1 MSRSPDP
8 VAAAS
13 PGRAKPSRNSGHAAA
28 TPNRSNPPG
37 SDGRSRLS
45 PIAWLVA
52 PAGLFFVL
60 FFLVPFGVMA
70 LFSMLSGNPL
80 QRPDVTFTLRH
91 YERVIDDSLYIE
103 SLLSTLKI
111 GAVTT
116 LAALVLGYPL
126 AHWLARI
133 RSRLGHAL
141 LLMAVIAPMLTGIVV
156 RTFAW
161 MTILADK
168 GVINATL
175 MGLGLT
181 TAPLPLMYNEFGTV
195 LALVHI
201 YVPFMVLTLAG
212 VIGRID
218 ERLEEAAMNLGAS
231 PLRAFLEV
239 TLPLSLPGILAG
251 SLLVFALAI
260 SAYVT
265 PYLMGGQQVL
275 TLPMLI
281 YQQVAATFNAAFAS
295 ALGVLLLAVSIALVV
310 AYNHV
315 LGRVA
320 RRDDLA

>member
-1 MSRSPDP
+1 MST
-8 VAAAS
+8 
-13 PGRAKPSRNSGHAAA
+13 PSRV
-28 TPNRSNPPG
+28 
-37 SDGRSRLS
+37 S

-52 PAGLFFVL
+52 PAGLFFLL

-70 LFSMLSGNPL
+70 LFSVLSGNPV
-80 QRPDVTFTLRH
+80 QRPNVTLTGRH
-91 YERVIDDSLYIE
+91 YDRMLGDSLYIE
-103 SLLSTLKI
+103 SLWSTLKI

-116 LAALVLGYPL
+116 AAALLLGYPL
-126 AHWLARI
+126 AHWLARM
-133 RSRLGHAL
+133 RSRGGHAL

-161 MTILADK
+161 ITILSDR

-175 MGLGLT
+175 TGLGLLL
-181 TAPLPLMYNEFGTV
+181 APLPLMYNELGTV
-195 LALVHI
+195 IALVHI

-218 ERLEEAAMNLGAS
+218 ERLEEAATSLGAS
-231 PLRAFLEV
+231 PMRAFLEV

-281 YQQVAATFNAAFAS
+281 YQQVAATFNLAFAG
-295 ALGVLLLAVSIALVV
+295 ALGVVLLAVSLMLVV

-320 RRDDLA
+320 RREDLA

>member
-1 MSRSPDP
+1 LSTRSK
-8 VAAAS
+8 V
-13 PGRAKPSRNSGHAAA
+13 
-28 TPNRSNPPG
+28 
-37 SDGRSRLS
+37 S

-60 FFLVPFGVMA
+60 FFLLPFAVMV
-70 LFSMLSGNPL
+70 LFSVLTGNPL
-80 QRPDVTFTLRH
+80 QRPNVTFSTRQ
-91 YERVIDDSLYIE
+91 YERLLDDSLYVE
-103 SLLSTLKI
+103 SLWSTLKI
-111 GAVTT
+111 GAITT
-116 LAALVLGYPL
+116 AAAVILGYPL
-126 AHWLARI
+126 AHWLARM
-133 RSRLGHAL
+133 RSRAGHAL
-141 LLMAVIAPMLTGIVV
+141 LLITVIAPMLTGIVV

-161 MTILADK
+161 ITILSDK

-175 MGLGLT
+175 IGLGLT
-181 TAPLPLMYNEFGTV
+181 AAPLPLMYNELGTV
-195 LALVHI
+195 IALVHI

-218 ERLEEAAMNLGAS
+218 ERLEEAAMSLGAS
-231 PLRAFLEV
+231 PIRAFLEV

-281 YQQVAATFNAAFAS
+281 YQQVAATFNLAFAG
-295 ALGVLLLAVSIALVV
+295 ALGVVLLVVSIALVI

-315 LGRVA
+315 LGRTA
-320 RRDDLA
+320 RREDLA